1 MESVNIL
8 QNISCVPQR
17 ITWGR
22 LNDDNIFV
30 LGWTVPLNLA
40 KKERSWTRIWAGL
53 CSSKVLCK
61 HMHATTLSWKAWSS
75 LKKKSSVYE
84 NDSPL
89 STCASFPK
97 QPPWKQCS
105 LFELE
110 INSSIRATHS
120 QTYQTWLVLSYPI
133 LSLHI
138 YSTVSGLYQWII
150 SLRSF
155 AKKHLQ
161 WHPAKPTNL
170 QPWALSLLDALQTS
184 FWRKETGASVDS
196 GRFWWRERS
205 QNHSASA
212 IGVNLMKTH
221 ISSQNGNKRFFH
233 PDKIQNKKIIMLME

>member
-138 YSTVSGLYQWII
+138 YSTVSGLYQLNNK
-150 SLRSF
+150 S
-155 AKKHLQ
+155 
-161 WHPAKPTNL
+161 
-170 QPWALSLLDALQTS
+170 ALIC
-184 FWRKETGASVDS
+184 KETPPVAS
-196 GRFWWRERS
+196 
-205 QNHSASA
+205 H
-212 IGVNLMKTH
+212 
-221 ISSQNGNKRFFH
+221 
-233 PDKIQNKKIIMLME
+233 